1 MQQYLGDT
9 GYTEQKKLS
18 VEISTRESRGK
29 TPNFQEARQKNI
41 RRKEIGSGKE
51 MTEMTFRTE
60 SILFFSL
67 HNNVNDTEELLSPE
81 ERQAA
86 L

>member
-9 GYTEQKKLS
+9 EHTEQKKLS
-18 VEISTRESRGK
+18 VEISIRESRGK
-29 TPNFQEARQKNI
+29 TLNFQEVRQKNI

-51 MTEMTFRTE
+51 MAEMTVRAE

-67 HNNVNDTEELLSPE
+67 HNNVKDTKELLSPE